1 MKVSE
6 VTSQTVSEYLKIDSS
21 DTMLP
26 IILSAAKSYILK
38 YTGIAEADANNY
50 EDLTIALLVL
60 CSDMYDNRQM
70 SVDSDKVNKVVQSIL
85 DMHCLNLL

>member
-1 MKVSE
+1 MKLSE
-6 VTSQTVSEYLKIDSS
+6 VTIQTVSEYLKIDST
-21 DTMLP
+21 DTMIP
-26 IILSAAKSYILK
+26 IILPAAKSYVLK
-38 YTGIAEADANNY
+38 YTGIAETDADNY

-70 SVDSDKVNKVVQSIL
+70 AVSGSNVNRAVQSIL